1 MSEDVYRFCPLC
13 GTKLEKQ
20 ELEHEDKQRLGCSE
34 CGWIHYINPIPVVVC
49 VAYNSSGEILLVK
62 RKLEPARGTWALP
75 GGFME
80 VGETTE
86 ETGVRELEEETGLE
100 AIPEDLLG
108 IYNQHTDFYGELLI
122 VAHAAKISSGEP
134 VPDGVEI
141 SDVRYVDPA
150 SPPEVPFPS
159 HLDAIATFNENITI

>member
-13 GTKLEKQ
+13 GNKLKKQKLEN
-20 ELEHEDKQRLGCSE
+20 EDKQRLGCSE

-49 VAYNSSGEILLVK
+49 VAYSSTGEILVVK
-62 RKLEPARGTWALP
+62 RKLEPARGAWALP

-80 VGETTE
+80 AGETTE
-86 ETGVRELEEETGLE
+86 ETGLRELEEETGVVAE
-100 AIPEDLLG
+100 AGELLG

-122 VAHAAKISSGEP
+122 IAHLARIDSGKPE
-134 VPDGVEI
+134 PDGFEVSE
-141 SDVRYVDPA
+141 VRFVDPA

-159 HLDAIATFNENITI
+159 HLDAIATFNENVTI